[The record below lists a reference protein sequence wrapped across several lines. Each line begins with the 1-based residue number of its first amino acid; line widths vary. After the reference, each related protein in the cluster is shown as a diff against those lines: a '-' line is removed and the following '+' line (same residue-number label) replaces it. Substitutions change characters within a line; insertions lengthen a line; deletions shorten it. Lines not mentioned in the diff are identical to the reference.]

1 MTIGLLHPSRSR
13 PQQAYTTAKKWL
25 DNAGQSSLFVRHILS
40 LDMDDPKLNEYSTW
54 FTHTE
59 TTNEILVNPNKSV
72 VGATNQAAQW
82 CDDDIFVYLS
92 DDFDCPNSWAPLVM
106 DEFKGINAPML
117 LKVDDC
123 LQHFST
129 GVCTIPIMNRALYK
143 RLGYFW
149 HPEYKSMHVD
159 VDLYE
164 TCKRLG
170 VIKYAPHLKF
180 PHNHYSNGKAAHD
193 ETYKRSEGNWN
204 QGLEVIKRRR
214 AQGFPA

>member
-1 MTIGLLHPSRSR
+1 MIISLLHPSRGR
-13 PQQAYTTAKKWL
+13 PLKADIAYQKWVLTASKP
-25 DNAGQSSLFVRHILS
+25 VEHILS
-40 LDMDDPKLNEYSTW
+40 LDKSDPELEYYLGFKW
-54 FTHTE
+54 DKVIINHNRNVVE
-59 TTNEILVNPNKSV
+59 ATNRASEQSKGEIL
-72 VGATNQAAQW
+72 
-82 CDDDIFVYLS
+82 IYLS
-92 DDFDCPNSWAPLVM
+92 DDFECPNNWVELIEK
-106 DEFKGINAPML
+106 EFEGVTGPML

-123 LQHFST
+123 LQNFYT
-129 GVCTIPIMNRALYK
+129 GVCTIPIMNRQLFN

-149 HPEYKSMHVD
+149 FPEYFSMHVD

-204 QGLEVIKRRR
+204 QGLEVINRRR

>member
-1 MTIGLLHPSRSR
+1 MIITVLHPSKGR
-13 PQQAYTTAKKWL
+13 PQKALACFQNWMSKAEDQSNIEWLVGIDSDDLAYYEYIKVFELDGLAKVRTS
-25 DNAGQSSLFVRHILS
+25 NQS
-40 LDMDDPKLNEYSTW
+40 T
-54 FTHTE
+54 
-59 TTNEILVNPNKSV
+59 V
-72 VGATNQAAQW
+72 VAATNLIAKESNGQ
-82 CDDDIFVYLS
+82 ILIYVS
-92 DDFDCPNSWAPLVM
+92 DDFDCPKNWDRLII
-106 DEFKGINAPML
+106 DEFLKHTGPIL

-129 GVCTIPIMNRALYK
+129 GVCTIPIVNRLLYQ
-143 RLGYFW
+143 RLKYFW

-204 QGLEVIKRRR
+204 QGLEVINRRR

>member
-1 MTIGLLHPSRSR
+1 MISILHPSRGR
-13 PQQAYTTAKKWL
+13 PQKADETYKKWVF
-25 DNAGQSSLFVRHILS
+25 QVQTHIEYMLS
-40 LDMDDPKLNEYSTW
+40 VDMDDPAWEQYLDLSLSRPFAPY
-54 FTHTE
+54 FA
-59 TTNEILVNPNKSV
+59 LNKSV
-72 VGATNQAAQW
+72 VEATNVVAGLSKG
-82 CDDDIFVYLS
+82 DILVYLS
-92 DDFDCPNSWAPLVM
+92 DDFDCPNGWDIAILK
-106 DEFKGINAPML
+106 EFEGVTGPML

-123 LQHFST
+123 LQHFNA
-129 GVCTIPIMNRALYK
+129 GVCTIPIMNRQLFN

-149 HPEYKSMHVD
+149 HPEYFSMHVD

-180 PHNHYSNGKAAHD
+180 PHNHYSNGKATHD